1 LARLP
6 ESRVKKGDYQMNAR
20 CLALGAVALAALPVV
35 SACTPSVSSMSCD
48 DIATQAKTISQ
59 DQPVKINGITNVHQT
74 SRTDTEARCEGDG
87 AWSNGGN
94 STVYLKAY
102 RDGSN
107 TMVAYQN
114 QPFG

>member
-1 LARLP
+1 MHAR
-6 ESRVKKGDYQMNAR
+6 S
-20 CLALGAVALAALPVV
+20 LALGALTLATAPLLT
-35 SACTPSVSSMSCD
+35 ACMPSVSSMSCD

-74 SRTDTEARCEGDG
+74 TRTDTEARCEGNA
-87 AWSNGGN
+87 AWSDNSS

-114 QPFG
+114 QPYN